1 MTYLEYK
8 IITKQG
14 PLKQILIIEDDAINC
29 MLYKEIL
36 ADTFVNIDFAYDGQ
50 EGIDK
55 FKEKYYDLV
64 LLDLGLPKIHGLEV
78 AKLIKEYE
86 KKEQISIKTAIIVL
100 TANNFPGTRKLAI
113 DAGVDEYLTKP
124 FDIHYLKSVVKTY
137 LLKRDENLV
146 SDS

>member
-36 ADTFVNIDFAYDGQ
+36 ADTSVNIDFAYDGQ

-86 KKEQISIKTAIIVL
+86 EKEQIAIKTAIIVL

>member
-1 MTYLEYK
+1 MNYLEYK

-86 KKEQISIKTAIIVL
+86 EKEQIAIKTAIIVL